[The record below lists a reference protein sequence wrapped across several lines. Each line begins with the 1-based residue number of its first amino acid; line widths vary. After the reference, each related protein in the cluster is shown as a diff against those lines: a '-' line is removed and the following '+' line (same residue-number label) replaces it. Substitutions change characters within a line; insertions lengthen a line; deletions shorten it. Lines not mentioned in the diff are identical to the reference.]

1 MEQQLFDLMTKMY
14 NEMQE
19 SNKQLRDEMQSM
31 RVELN
36 EKLDKKSDKQDI
48 VNLEYS
54 LTEKIAALF
63 DAREVQIDKEI
74 ELSTNVKRV
83 ENKLDKL
90 ELKVVRSNIK

>member
-1 MEQQLFDLMTKMY
+1 MLFR
-14 NEMQE
+14 
-19 SNKQLRDEMQSM
+19 S
-31 RVELN
+31 
-36 EKLDKKSDKQDI
+36 
-48 VNLEYS
+48 
-54 LTEKIAALF
+54 EKIAALF